1 MLTNFADFDKNKY
14 EKVYRQVS
22 FFAMANAWESL
33 QIGWTHAD
41 DARALRPR
49 FLKAK
54 ETILTAY

>member
-54 ETILTAY
+54 